1 MPKKTIFTPAEIAQ
15 AIANIPEMST
25 PVMDTFFPAKN
36 RRNHQWPYLNAAEVS
51 RLIKNVP
58 VVSRD
63 SQSYGQAGT
72 KVDISQIV
80 PMPVKLSR
88 TISDARLNDLRSMSV
103 QGRIDFLSGE
113 IASMRESIRL
123 TAEALAA
130 QAITAGAIDYN
141 MMVDGV
147 LESYKVNYGKTPAT
161 FTVGKKW
168 DASDAGLAVILSDLS
183 KMASVIRKAGGS
195 GAIAFGV
202 DSTTFAVVA
211 EKILKLT
218 NDNRIAAVVGDGSVK
233 IGAYTITEIADTYT
247 KIAANN
253 TTSEEAKIPA
263 KTIIASAVDA
273 NHFRYASIDDA
284 DAGFAG
290 MPLFVKQIPL
300 EDPSGCKL
308 LVQSK
313 PFPLPNLTTTVKA
326 VVLT

>member
-1 MPKKTIFTPAEIAQ
+1 MPKKTIFTPAEVTQ
-15 AIANIPEMST
+15 AIANVPEMST
-25 PVMDTFFPAKN
+25 PILDTFFPAKN
-36 RRNHQWPYLNAAEVS
+36 RRNHPWAYLNATEVS

-58 VVSRD
+58 VVGRE

-72 KVDISQIV
+72 KVDVSQIV

-88 TISDARLNDLRSMSV
+88 TISDARLNDLRSMSS
-103 QGRIDFLSGE
+103 QGRVDFLSGE
-113 IASMRESIRL
+113 IASMRESVRL
-123 TAEALAA
+123 TAEALSA
-130 QAITAGAIDYN
+130 QALVNGAIDYN

-147 LESYKVNYGKTPAT
+147 LESYKVSYGATPKSY
-161 FTVGKKW
+161 TVAKKW
-168 DASDAGLAVILSDLS
+168 DATDAGLAVILSDLS
-183 KMASVIRKAGGS
+183 KMASAIRKAGGS
-195 GAIAFGV
+195 GTIAFGV
-202 DSTTFAVVA
+202 DSATFAVVA
-211 EKILKLT
+211 EKVLKLT

-247 KIAANN
+247 KISANN
-253 TTSEEAKIPA
+253 ATSEEAKIPA

>member
-1 MPKKTIFTPAEIAQ
+1 MPKKTVFTPVDISQ

-36 RRNHQWPYLNAAEVS
+36 RMNHPWPYLEASEVQ

-63 SQSYGQAGT
+63 SQSYGQPGM
-72 KVDISQIV
+72 KVGMAQIV
-80 PMPVKLSR
+80 PMPIKLSR
-88 TISDARLNDLRSMSV
+88 TIGDGRINDLRAMSN
-103 QGRIDFLSGE
+103 QGRVDFLSKE
-113 IASMRESIRL
+113 ISEMRENVRL

-147 LESYKVNYGKTPAT
+147 LEAYKVNYGTTPKP
-161 FTVGKKW
+161 FTVKKKW
-168 DASDAGLAVILSDLS
+168 NESGAGLAVILSDLS

-195 GAIAFGV
+195 GRIAFGV
-202 DSTTFAVVA
+202 DSDTFGVIV
-211 EKILKLT
+211 EKVLNLA

-253 TTSEEAKIPA
+253 ATSEEAKIPT

>member
-1 MPKKTIFTPAEIAQ
+1 MPKKTIFTPAEISQ

-72 KVDISQIV
+72 KVDITQII

-88 TISDARLNDLRSMSV
+88 TVSDARLNDLRSMS
-103 QGRIDFLSGE
+103 I
-113 IASMRESIRL
+113 RENVRL

-147 LESYKVNYGKTPAT
+147 LEAYKVNYGKTPAT

-211 EKILKLT
+211 EKVLKLA

-253 TTSEEAKIPA
+253 ATSEEAKIPA